1 MSINGRKKR
10 PTWIPVVAGII
21 AKEGKVLLGE
31 RPEGSSLAG
40 VWEFPGG
47 KLEAGE
53 LPEQALIREFRE
65 EVGIIISSSEKFM
78 MVKHDYP
85 DRLVTLYVQLIHDH
99 QGEITPMEGQAL
111 KWVELEDLGSIDF
124 LKGNQVIV
132 KALLERKAKA
142 D

>member
-1 MSINGRKKR
+1 MKR
-10 PTWIPVVAGII
+10 IDVAVGVLFD
-21 AKEGKVLLGE
+21 AQGKVLIGQ
-31 RPEGSSLAG
+31 R
-40 VWEFPGG
+40 VVQDNYYQKWEFPGG
-47 KLEAGE
+47 KLEVGE

-65 EVGIIISSSEKFM
+65 EVGIIIFSSEKFM
-78 MVKHDYP
+78 IVKHDYP
-85 DRLVTLYVQLIHDH
+85 DRLVTLHVQLIHDY
-99 QGEITPMEGQAL
+99 QGEIIPMEGQAL